1 MQKTK
6 KVIRYSENNISK
18 YYLSPY
24 VNISYRKGKVF
35 IKQWLFVWLFSLECD
50 EHLMLEFIKEIENGL
65 SFSSV
70 IKELEKIFGANA
82 EVVLSILLKN
92 GIIE

>member
-1 MQKTK
+1 
-6 KVIRYSENNISK
+6 
-18 YYLSPY
+18 
-24 VNISYRKGKVF
+24 
-35 IKQWLFVWLFSLECD
+35 
-50 EHLMLEFIKEIENGL
+50 MLEFIKEIENGL